1 MCLVPPRSSRVI
13 QCILFKISFFCLSLQ
28 SDSSLH
34 YFFMHL
40 PWSEVERFQ
49 AYLFSTSTS
58 PQGIQYF
65 WSFIIIVITRYSVCY
80 SLSKQPKAYLLGYK
94 SHIHQYWVVRSG
106 LYTPETPNPP
116 LPIGLVEDFTFKHP
130 YLPNQDWLPNQVTE
144 QHLCTQTTSYPLSA
158 CLDQKTQVEHTFYAT
173 MYLQIIEQHEQ
184 LLAAGWAWG
193 SDQLE
198 ASSDV
203 AHQEKPFGP

>member
-1 MCLVPPRSSRVI
+1 M
-13 QCILFKISFFCLSLQ
+13 
-28 SDSSLH
+28 
-34 YFFMHL
+34 
-40 PWSEVERFQ
+40 
-49 AYLFSTSTS
+49 
-58 PQGIQYF
+58 
-65 WSFIIIVITRYSVCY
+65 
-80 SLSKQPKAYLLGYK
+80 
-94 SHIHQYWVVRSG
+94 VRSG

-130 YLPNQDWLPNQVTE
+130 YLPNQVTE

-203 AHQEKPFGP
+203 AAGTKQAVPPIELHKVTKRPKVNEKDFLWVIWESITGPELSDEL